1 LISISFNEL
10 QQGREDAMFDCVIQ
24 TDGFGVCFVFARKK
38 KGTSTGS
45 NELMFTLEDFN
56 LAEINNF
63 FPALFSQPRKKSRIH
78 SDSWP

>member
-1 LISISFNEL
+1 MNYNKGEKMQCLIVSFKL
-10 QQGREDAMFDCVIQ
+10 MGLV
-24 TDGFGVCFVFARKK
+24 FVSCLPEK
-38 KGTSTGS
+38 KGGTGTDA
-45 NELMFTLEDFN
+45 NEAMFTLEDFN